1 MTHGYSWEFSFRL
14 KPFTQFQPFTIHPSS
29 GVSRPRLAS
38 TSPTAPSAA
47 ASASRGTAVRDPG
60 NDRISCTWALDD
72 RKPGRPWMDPMD
84 PVGTIKTISFSGW
97 HLWHLWDSPET
108 YPTISNPSFLQVVV
122 PPVEVAFSWF
132 IHNSNNSRWFM
143 VRLNNYPISN
153 IIQPFLV
160 MPTTTINQHFSMSVT
175 RSQVI

>member
-1 MTHGYSWEFSFRL
+1 MGVLVSVE
-14 KPFTQFQPFTIHPSS
+14 TIHSISTFHNPPFKRCVPSPPCVDFS
-29 GVSRPRLAS
+29 HCS
-38 TSPTAPSAA
+38 SAA